1 MLHKMKK
8 ELQDYNPLQFFFH
21 FVEHARLELATS

>member
-1 MLHKMKK
+1 MRKRKK

-21 FVEHARLELATS
+21 FVEHASLELATS